1 MRDDFAMLILTHGRP
16 NGVVTLKALD
26 EAGYTGKV
34 YLVVDDEDAQL
45 DEYKRVHGDRVAV
58 FSKRDAEPFD
68 VGDNF
73 GGRRG
78 VIYARNE
85 SWQIARSLGLTWFMQ
100 LDDDYTG
107 FHYRFTGDLRYVYR
121 PMRNI
126 DQAIHAMVEY
136 MASTPF
142 HSIAMMQNG
151 DYQGGGESRSIVTIS
166 GRGRARKAMNS
177 FLCHVDRPFKFIGR
191 INEDTTT
198 YSTEQR
204 AGRCLFLSLYQVSLR
219 QTNTQKNPGGMTG
232 LYLDHGTYVKTF
244 YSVMF
249 GPSCVSVGAVGMVDP
264 RLHHKVNYKAC
275 TPYFVPETCRKAR
288 A

>member
-16 NGVVTLKALD
+16 HGVVTIDALKRS
-26 EAGYTGKV
+26 GYTGKV
-34 YLVVDDEDAQL
+34 YLVVDDEDSEL
-45 DEYKRVHGDRVAV
+45 GEYQRVHGNRVVV

-100 LDDDYTG
+100 LDDDYN
-107 FHYRFTGDLRYVYR
+107 RFDHRFDGRLMYVQRRMGDLDSVVCA
-121 PMRNI
+121 MI
-126 DQAIHAMVEY
+126 DY
-136 MASTPF
+136 MDATPF

-151 DYQGGGESRSIVTIS
+151 DYVGGKESTSVKTIS
-166 GRGRARKAMNS
+166 GRNRARKAMNS
-177 FLCHVDRPFKFIGR
+177 FLCHVDRPFKFLGR

-198 YSTEQR
+198 YSAEQR
-204 AGRCLFLSLYQVSLR
+204 AGRCLFLSLYHVSLQQAR
-219 QTNTQKNPGGMTG
+219 TQQNSGGMTG

-244 YSVMF
+244 YSVIF
-249 GPSCVSVGAVGMVDP
+249 GPSCVKVGAVGSTDP
-264 RLHHKVNYKAC
+264 RLHHRVDYRAC
-275 TPYFVPETCRKAR
+275 APCFVPESCRR
-288 A
+288 PR